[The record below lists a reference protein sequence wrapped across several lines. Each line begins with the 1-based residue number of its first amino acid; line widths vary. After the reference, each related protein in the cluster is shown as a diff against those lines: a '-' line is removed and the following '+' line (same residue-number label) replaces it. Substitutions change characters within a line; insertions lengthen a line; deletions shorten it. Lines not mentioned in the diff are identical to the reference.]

1 MRMLKLLIADATE
14 EFRLALARQ
23 VAGVYLVRC
32 CADGRQ
38 ALEMI
43 DSYKPDIL
51 VLDLMLPQLDGISL
65 LQQAADRGDRPM
77 VLATTRFVNDY
88 VLDAAARLGVGYVM
102 VKPCDV
108 KAAAARLEDLSGH
121 LKPMAAA
128 RPNARTTVS
137 NVVLKLGIPTKLK
150 GYAYLREAIL
160 LAMRQPEQMVTKEI
174 YPEVAKSCRATRD
187 QVERSIR
194 SAIAAAYERRDENT
208 WEHFFPRDA
217 GGQISRPSNG
227 TFIRA
232 VAVRLINENSFG
244 EIC

>member
-1 MRMLKLLIADATE
+1 MLKLLIADATE
-14 EFRLALARQ
+14 EFRLALTRQ
-23 VAGVYLVRC
+23 VTGIYLVRC
-32 CADGRQ
+32 CADGRE

-43 DSYKPDIL
+43 NSFKPDIL
-51 VLDLMLPQLDGISL
+51 VLDLMLPRLDGISL
-65 LQQAADRGDRPM
+65 LQQAADQGARPM

-108 KAAAARLEDLSGH
+108 HAAAARLEDLSGH
-121 LKPMAAA
+121 LKPMAMA
-128 RPNARTTVS
+128 RPDARTVVS
-137 NVVLKLGIPTKLK
+137 NVILKLGIPTKLR

-174 YPEVAKSCRATRD
+174 YPEVGRLCKATRD

-194 SAIAAAYERRDENT
+194 SAIATAYERRDDRV
-208 WEHFFPRDA
+208 WAHFFAQDSQGVTA
-217 GGQISRPSNG
+217 RPSNG

-232 VAVRLINENSFG
+232 VAVRLANEKEFC